1 MSPPFGVVLVGFMGA
16 GKSAVGRGVARMTGS
31 SFVDLDD
38 LIEAEAGTTV
48 SLIFET
54 LGEAGFRE
62 LEKRLIRK
70 AVSEPGRVI
79 ATGGGA
85 FLDAG
90 NRALLK
96 AYAPVVYLEVSPET
110 VLRRLCK
117 DEKRP
122 LLRGGDRERKV
133 RELME
138 VRRTAY
144 EEADI
149 TIPTDDRSVNEI
161 AALVVSEARKAGGGT
176 R

>member
-16 GKSAVGRGVARMTGS
+16 GKSAVGRGVARLTGS
-31 SFVDLDD
+31 SFFDLDD
-38 LIEAEAGTTV
+38 RIEAEAGTTI
-48 SLIFET
+48 SAIFQA
-54 LGEAGFRE
+54 LGESGFRE

-85 FLDAG
+85 FLDSG

-96 AYAPVVYLEVSPET
+96 AYAPVVYLEVSPEA
-110 VLRRLCK
+110 VLKRLCK
-117 DEKRP
+117 DDKRP
-122 LLRGGDRERKV
+122 LLRGDDRERKV

-138 VRRTAY
+138 LRRTAY

-149 TIPTDDRSVNEI
+149 TIPTDDRSVGEI
-161 AALVVSEARKAGGGT
+161 AALVVSETLKAGGGA